1 MKKIIFI
8 LLIAFLASCKKDFL
22 ETKPSDAIDVSQAL
36 GTIDDVEKTWD
47 AQLVQMYDF
56 AVEGISGG
64 HDNYGQKSWDVSNDL
79 RGNDIVIHTRGY
91 GWYNSEYQ
99 YTSWLSPN
107 NGGRSDVVWA
117 RLYKMIKG
125 CNVIIKYLKTINA
138 PEDRKSA
145 ISGQAYG
152 IRAYAYYYLAN
163 YYQQTYKGNESK
175 LGVPLYTDLDI
186 KGGRNT
192 VKDVYDLIIKD
203 LTKAETDLQGKTFP
217 NRTYMDIHVVQGFRA
232 RVALLMNDWATAATY
247 AKKAYTG
254 ITLMNAT
261 QYRSGFADINNPEW
275 IWGSQISAVNATY
288 YASFFSHFD
297 IKTNGYASL
306 GQQKKI
312 TKELYDKISV
322 GDVRKTVFQQAA
334 PLATTP
340 NTYTAEIT
348 GYSKPT
354 TASPVYNQIKFRVAT
369 PGSWAADYVYMR
381 AAEMYLIEA
390 EGLAKSGNES
400 AARLTLETLIKTRYP
415 AYSASSYAGQSL
427 VDEILWQRRIEL
439 WGEGFS
445 LIDIKRNNKGLQ
457 RPTGTGNHGAPN
469 FDPIVYTLPDAAPV
483 FLMRI
488 PQRELDSNPELTAN
502 DQNP

>member
-8 LLIAFLASCKKDFL
+8 LVIASLASCKKDFL
-22 ETKPSDAIDVSQAL
+22 DTKPTDAIEVGQAL
-36 GTIDDVEKTWD
+36 GSMEDVVKNWD
-47 AQLVQMYDF
+47 AQLAQMYGF
-56 AVEGISGG
+56 AVEDLYGG

-79 RGNDIVIHTRGY
+79 RGNDMVIHSRGY

-99 YTSWLSPN
+99 YTSWLSPSN
-107 NGGRSDVVWA
+107 NSRSDIVWA

-125 CNVIIKYLKTINA
+125 CNVFIKYLKVLDA
-138 PEDRKSA
+138 PEEQKAA
-145 ISGQAYG
+145 IRGQAYCM
-152 IRAYAYYYLAN
+152 RAYAYYYLAN

-175 LGVPLYTDLDI
+175 PGVPLYTDVEIL
-186 KGGRNT
+186 GTRNT
-192 VKDVYDLIIKD
+192 VKAVYDLMIKD
-203 LTKAETDLQGKTFP
+203 LTQAEKDLQDKTFA

-254 ITLMNAT
+254 ITLMDAT
-261 QYRSGFADINNPEW
+261 QYRSGFASINNPEW

-312 TKELYDKISV
+312 TKELYDKIPV

-334 PLATTP
+334 PLASTT

-348 GYSKPT
+348 GYKTPSS
-354 TASPVYNQIKFRVAT
+354 ASPVYNQIKFRVPT

-390 EGLAKSGNES
+390 EGLAKSGNEA
-400 AARLTLETLIKTRYP
+400 AARITLETLIKTRYP
-415 AYSASSYAGQSL
+415 AYSASSFAGQSL
-427 VDEILWQRRIEL
+427 VDEILWQRRVEL
-439 WGEGFS
+439 WGEGFA

-488 PQRELDSNPELTAN
+488 PQRELDSNPDLTAN